1 MVITV
6 FDEDLLSFIVV
17 LLFKIIH
24 LNLVQRWMAGSNLPS
39 HELTVKI
46 MLIILWCAD
55 LMHSRVNSFMS

>member
-6 FDEDLLSFIVV
+6 LDEDLLSFIDV

-39 HELTVKI
+39 HRINCEDNI
-46 MLIILWCAD
+46 N
-55 LMHSRVNSFMS
+55 NSMVC